1 MQRAYRKAHRT
12 IWLILAIL
20 IPLVLGL
27 ALLMRPTGTHE
38 QPPVPLDD
46 TAKSALEANQ

>member
-12 IWLILAIL
+12 IWFVLAFL
-20 IPLVLGL
+20 IPIILGL

-38 QPPVPLDD
+38 EPPVPLDD
-46 TAKSALEANQ
+46 AAKSVLEANQ

>member
-27 ALLMRPTGTHE
+27 ALMMRPTGTPE

-46 TAKSALEANQ
+46 AARSALEASQ